1 MIWSQF
7 SIKILGVHFGNFVL
21 TNFNWDKIRHSL
33 VKKQYLEQSATPF
46 QMKKK
51 NCKSNS
57 LIQTLVYRSN
67 IYYAK
72 IKELG
77 KRIAQLPVLVM
88 WQGII

>member
-7 SIKILGVHFGNFVL
+7 SIKIFGVHFGNFVL

-33 VKKQYLEQSATPF
+33 VKKQYLEQSATLF

-67 IYYAK
+67 TSYSKIYH
-72 IKELG
+72 KESS
-77 KRIAQLPVLVM
+77 KHNSSTPYLVM
-88 WQGII
+88 W